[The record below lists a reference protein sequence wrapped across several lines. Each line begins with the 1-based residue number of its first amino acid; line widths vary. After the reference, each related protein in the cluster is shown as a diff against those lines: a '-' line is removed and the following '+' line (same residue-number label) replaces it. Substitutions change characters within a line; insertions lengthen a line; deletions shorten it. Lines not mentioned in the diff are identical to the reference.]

1 MNVTAFPEITLGNDN
16 GAGENHK
23 NIGWTPML
31 NPRSASTSPQMTQ
44 WTGNG
49 KLVDIITPMPTHR
62 TLQPKPAAE
71 SRFILPPRIE
81 EECPSTIRKVHHVKA
96 NGDEGGMKEEEAGR
110 WQEEKD
116 SLAEE
121 SQGPVDKVDDT
132 PKPKWETSIIPE
144 RQSSIFSESP
154 TKHANPSVPGP
165 SKSPLEESLT
175 LPVSSSRKQTSADE
189 SVLLPTFSS
198 PRKPPHKPANTTLA
212 DTTRFHGFTTVNG
225 DVSDLMGDDKSFMD
239 AMMRSPSDSAEA
251 ESTLQVDTERRA
263 GPESPA
269 KGKGKARA
277 MDSVREETQD
287 GEGGGRKHGFGNVLA
302 GMAAYEASIGRQMA
316 SQESQGE
323 VSEVQIVVSKA
334 SDSPSV
340 VSAVP
345 GSPRRH
351 APRPNSNLLAV
362 ADQTGDVSTLFPSS
376 PSIKRYMNTQT
387 HRASAPST
395 DDSRL
400 DMVDLS
406 DLRSAPIDRR
416 IADESDTTTI
426 QADLD
431 RSTIYPSSPAVR
443 RNMAHSTMDLMRD
456 VQEEEMDSRLE
467 QSVYHGK
474 GKQRETARPDID
486 SFPTAS
492 SSSAV
497 PESPARRHRR
507 PRQDDGAGDQTMDL
521 GAMIKRTS
529 RKLTTDCG
537 DTTFLAPSS
546 SAGGRGALDQSML
559 IDIQSPFKPAR
570 GGKKREVEESYY
582 DLMGGDNTFMKQME
596 DVTIGDDRYVYDR
609 RITVVCVLTLYYSP
623 IKGNILPPVLQ
634 SRHPIVTSSNEFVFK
649 IPELPSKISPK
660 KASEASSIPTS
671 PTTPRAALPLV
682 TRNTSPIRSAPAS
695 GTLSTP
701 ARSIQTSATTRTL
714 FTPSTTRVPASG
726 STHTRHLSSDYR
738 STTALPP
745 RTPLAER
752 GFGPQ
757 SAKKVSSSSISSVLG
772 ETDGRSVNI
781 RAQTSTGSGGMKR
794 SATMNDF
801 TPVKHERSA
810 NNDETPRGRFAIGH
824 ARSPSDSAAGAKP
837 SSTTIP
843 SGHKRSSTI
852 SSPSRYPHAKEPT
865 VPGATS
871 RVRLPGQGLRQV
883 SAQGK
888 VDDPDARTRKQAM
901 SPEKLLQRVSRPTA
915 APQASASPSRTRTGF
930 RPVPSQQSAPP
941 RAVGSSSSAL
951 GSAPGQPRTS
961 TARMPTSRTRSSSS
975 MLTARSSGLPSR
987 TSTTTSISRPA
998 PKSAVP
1004 AQSSSAATRM
1014 PAPSATMAGRAA
1026 NGLPRPTST
1035 FRPRSTVPAPVGTA
1049 RPSSTSCAATK
1060 SRLVAPTAMQSRP
1073 GAVPVGRS
1081 GSSIAGRS
1089 TGLPAKKADIE
1100 VARGRLDRVPGSH
1113 K

>member
-1 MNVTAFPEITLGNDN
+1 MESDLPKHLLDGLARAIFDPLSSIDLASLPPLPTTPPGNGEVNVTAFPEITLGNDN

-23 NIGWTPML
+23 DIGWTPML
-31 NPRSASTSPQMTQ
+31 NPRSASTSSQTTQ

-49 KLVDIITPMPTHR
+49 KLVDIITPMPTYR

-81 EECPSTIRKVHHVKA
+81 EE
-96 NGDEGGMKEEEAGR
+96 
-110 WQEEKD
+110 
-116 SLAEE
+116 
-121 SQGPVDKVDDT
+121 
-132 PKPKWETSIIPE
+132 
-144 RQSSIFSESP
+144 F
-154 TKHANPSVPGP
+154 PGP
-165 SKSPLEESLT
+165 SKSPLEESLM
-175 LPVSSSRKQTSADE
+175 LPISSSRKQTSADE

-212 DTTRFHGFTTVNG
+212 DTTRFHGFTTING

-251 ESTLQVDTERRA
+251 ESTRQVGTERRA
-263 GPESPA
+263 GPESPV
-269 KGKGKARA
+269 KGKGKPRA
-277 MDSVREETQD
+277 VDSVREETPD
-287 GEGGGRKHGFGNVLA
+287 SEGGGRRHGFGSVLA
-302 GMAAYEASIGRQMA
+302 GMAAYEASIGRQVA

-351 APRPNSNLLAV
+351 APRPNSNSLAV

-387 HRASAPST
+387 HRASAPSM

-406 DLRSAPIDRR
+406 DLRSAQIDRR
-416 IADESDTTTI
+416 IADESDTTTL

-443 RNMAHSTMDLMRD
+443 RNMARSTMDLMRD

-507 PRQDDGAGDQTMDL
+507 SRQDDGAGDQTMDL

-529 RKLTTDCG
+529 RKLTTDYG

-582 DLMGGDNTFMKQME
+582 DLMGGDNTFMKQVE
-596 DVTIGDDRYVYDR
+596 DVTIGDD
-609 RITVVCVLTLYYSP
+609 SP

-634 SRHPIVTSSNEFVFK
+634 SRHPIVTSSNDFVFK

-682 TRNTSPIRSAPAS
+682 TGNTSPIRSAPAS

-701 ARSIQTSATTRTL
+701 TRSVQRSATTRTL
-714 FTPSTTRVPASG
+714 FTPSTTRVSASG

-837 SSTTIP
+837 GSTTIP

-852 SSPSRYPHAKEPT
+852 SSPSRYAHAKEPT

-883 SAQGK
+883 SGQGK

-961 TARMPTSRTRSSSS
+961 TARMLTSRTGSSSS

-1049 RPSSTSCAATK
+1049 RPSSTSSAATK

-1089 TGLPAKKADIE
+1089 TGLPAKKAGIE
-1100 VARGRLDRVPGSH
+1100 VARGRLDRVPGFH